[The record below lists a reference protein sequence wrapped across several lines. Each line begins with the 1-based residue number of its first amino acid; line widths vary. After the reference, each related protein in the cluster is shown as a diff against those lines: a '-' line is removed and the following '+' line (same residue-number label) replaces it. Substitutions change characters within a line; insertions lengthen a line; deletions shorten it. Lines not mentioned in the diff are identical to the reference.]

1 MQAMEEAFSPPSV
14 SLENIRRLAERQS
27 ILQEQRICE
36 LSEAVDAAAAAANSQ
51 ENLDFIVLNSLN
63 DEGAGF
69 QHDTNKITLIDAT
82 ESQSFPLKSKTEAAK
97 DIINRLK
104 QIMA

>member
-1 MQAMEEAFSPPSV
+1 M
-14 SLENIRRLAERQS
+14 
-27 ILQEQRICE
+27 
-36 LSEAVDAAAAAANSQ
+36 
-51 ENLDFIVLNSLN
+51 LNSLN